1 MIVEEIFE
9 NFVNVYVDGYV
20 FTADR
25 EKRHW
30 DFGDGDNSS
39 ERVQAESSR
48 RAMSPDEFW
57 MHYRNI
63 CNAAAGW
70 DGKQWKYRYNVVAME
85 GSSTQML
92 QDVFDHVEE
101 MIAKSGAEQDRS
113 KCETVLK
120 TYASRSMIR
129 SNGMRIMKYIVDT
142 ENGDK
147 RRIVYQMD
155 ELTPFEIESLIP
167 AQVLQKMVHRES

>member
-9 NFVNVYVDGYV
+9 NFVNVYIDGYV

-25 EKRHW
+25 ENRQW
-30 DFGDGDNSS
+30 DFGDGDNTP
-39 ERVQAESSR
+39 ERLIAESSR
-48 RAMSPDEFW
+48 RGMSQDEFTR
-57 MHYRNI
+57 YYQDI
-63 CNAAAGW
+63 CNAIAGW
-70 DGKQWKYRYNVVAME
+70 DSRDWKYRYHVVAME

-101 MIAKSGAEQDRS
+101 LIAKSGAEQDKT

-120 TYASRSMIR
+120 TYVSRTMIR

-142 ENGDK
+142 KVGDQ

-155 ELTPFEIESLIP
+155 ELTPFEVESLIP
-167 AQVLQKMVHRES
+167 VHVLQKTVHRKK